1 MKRQV
6 SFIILT
12 LIFILGITGCGHKA
26 ASKSSDKS
34 ETELVSSSVLSEKLS
49 LSEKQGE
56 SSYSESD
63 SFSDESVIDETTS
76 TYSDNTLSSIADS
89 SVTDT
94 TGSVQTESTFSGNT
108 PSKTQSVTSSHSNT
122 TAHASQD
129 TKKHTNE
136 TTTQTEHKTTYS
148 ITVPTTTAAQPSTT
162 SSKSET
168 TAKHIEKNTINVTIS
183 ISCKAALNNPDL
195 NAGITLPSDGIIL
208 NSLSIKINEGDTVYD
223 AFEKVCTNAGINF
236 KFTGT
241 AARKSIYISSIA
253 GLSQM
258 DCGKNSGWKYS
269 VNGIEPSLGC
279 SMYTLSDGDII
290 EWYYTTT
297 L

>member
-12 LIFILGITGCGHKA
+12 LIFILGITGCGQKT
-26 ASKSSDKS
+26 ASKSLGKS
-34 ETELVSSSVLSEKLS
+34 ETELVSSSVLSEIS

-56 SSYSESD
+56 SRYSESD

-76 TYSDNTLSSIADS
+76 TYSDNTLSSISDS

-94 TGSVQTESTFSGNT
+94 SGSVQTESTFSGNT

-162 SSKSET
+162 SAIPQT
-168 TAKHIEKNTINVTIS
+168 TTKHIEKNTINVTVS
-183 ISCKAALNNPDL
+183 ISCKAALNNPEL

-208 NSLSIKINEGDTVYD
+208 NNLSIKINEGDTVYD
-223 AFEKVCTNAGINF
+223 AFEKVCTDAGINF

>member
-1 MKRQV
+1 M
-6 SFIILT
+6 
-12 LIFILGITGCGHKA
+12 LIFILGITGCRHKS
-26 ASKSSDKS
+26 ASKSLGKS
-34 ETELVSSSVLSEKLS
+34 ETELVSSSVLSEIS

-56 SSYSESD
+56 SRYSESD

-76 TYSDNTLSSIADS
+76 TYSDNTLSSIEDS

-108 PSKTQSVTSSHSNT
+108 PSETQSVTSSYSNT

-136 TTTQTEHKTTYS
+136 TTSQTEHKTTYS

-162 SSKSET
+162 SAIPQT
-168 TAKHIEKNTINVTIS
+168 TANHIEKNTINVTIS
-183 ISCKAALNNPDL
+183 ISCKAALNNPEL

-223 AFEKVCTNAGINF
+223 AFEKVCTDAGINF

-241 AARKSIYISSIA
+241 AARKSIYINSIA

-258 DCGKNSGWKYS
+258 DCGKNSGWKYN

>member
-6 SFIILT
+6 SFIILM

-26 ASKSSDKS
+26 ASKSLGKS
-34 ETELVSSSVLSEKLS
+34 ETELVSSSVLSEIS

-56 SSYSESD
+56 SRYSESD

-76 TYSDNTLSSIADS
+76 TYSDNTLSSIEDS

-108 PSKTQSVTSSHSNT
+108 PSETQSVTSSYSNT

-136 TTTQTEHKTTYS
+136 TTSQTEHKTTYS

-162 SSKSET
+162 SAIPQT
-168 TAKHIEKNTINVTIS
+168 TANHIEKNTINVTVS
-183 ISCKAALNNPDL
+183 ISCKAALNNPEL
-195 NAGITLPSDGIIL
+195 NTGITLPSDGIIL

-223 AFEKVCTNAGINF
+223 AFEKVCTDAGINF

-241 AARKSIYISSIA
+241 AARKSIYISSIS

-258 DCGKNSGWKYS
+258 DCGKYSGWKYS
-269 VNGIEPSLGC
+269 VNGIESTIGC

-290 EWYYTTT
+290 DWYYTTT